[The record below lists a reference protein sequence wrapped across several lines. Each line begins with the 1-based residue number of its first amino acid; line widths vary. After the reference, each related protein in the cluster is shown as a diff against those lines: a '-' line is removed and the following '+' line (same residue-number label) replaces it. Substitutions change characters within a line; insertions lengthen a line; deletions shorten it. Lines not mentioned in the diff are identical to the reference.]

1 MGEVYTARDTRLD
14 RTVALKSLPSDVAQD
29 PERRSRFE
37 REARAIAALS
47 HPHICAIYDVG
58 RHDSLDYLVMELLD
72 GTTLAARVSRGPLDP
87 HEAVGFAIQ
96 IADALDKAHS
106 HGIVHRDLKPAN
118 IMLTRS
124 GVKLLDFG
132 LAKLRPGAASGD
144 DGLTATLPL
153 TEQGQILGTTQYMA
167 PEQLE
172 GGVADARSDIFA
184 FGAIV
189 FEMLTGRRAFEG
201 SSQAAVIGAIL
212 HAPAPAMTS
221 LVPGVPP
228 ALERLISVCL
238 AKSPDDRWASIH
250 DVLLQLKMIAD
261 APAVAVEAQARHSR
275 LLAWGPAVFGSLA
288 ALAAVLVILVMGSR
302 TSGPA
307 DMGLDVLS
315 VLPPVQTTLAYGEAP
330 QISPDGRHVAFVA
343 IDQAGR
349 SRLYVRS
356 RDSLEPLMLP
366 DTMEATMPFWSPDSA
381 QLGFFGQ
388 GQLKTIAISGGASHA
403 LARAPVPRGGT
414 WNRDGMILFS
424 GRPNMPPHLV
434 PAAGGEAIAAGPL
447 DGAARGRSFPSF
459 LPDGRHY
466 VYLSVRPHPHIRL
479 GSLDSPE
486 TRELVRS
493 TGSPAYAAGHL
504 LFRRDSA
511 LVAQPFDPGTLQLSG
526 APVSIIE
533 NVGFHPITYQTLVS
547 PSDTGVLA
555 YEAST
560 PGSQL
565 AWFGRQGERI
575 ATVTPPG
582 HYNTLCLTAD
592 GKRVVYELADP
603 GSGSVDLWALELG
616 SGRSTRLTF
625 DPAVDFYPVCSP
637 AGDEVIFSSLRD
649 SPPNLFR
656 LKIESPGSETPV
668 VRSPLP
674 KIATDWSSDGR
685 VIYAELNDRTN
696 WDVMV
701 SPVSGGATTS
711 LIKTEAE
718 ERNARLSPDGRW
730 LAYVS
735 VESGASEV
743 FVQPFPPTGVKW
755 QVSRNGGQ
763 QPLWRRDGGELYY
776 VAPGGKLLAVDVRPG
791 RTDFTFVDARVLVD
805 ARMAGWDR
813 GNMGCQYAATGDGKR
828 FLIST
833 ATDTILP
840 ITLVRNWIAALRSK
854 R

>member
-87 HEAVGFAIQ
+87 HEAVAFAVQ

-132 LAKLRPGAASGD
+132 LTKLRPGAASGD
-144 DGLTATLPL
+144 EGLTATSPL

-172 GGVADARSDIFA
+172 AGVADARSDIFA

-189 FEMLTGRRAFEG
+189 FEMVTGRRTFEG
-201 SSQAAVIGAIL
+201 SSQAAVIGTIL
-212 HAPAPAMTS
+212 HKPPPAMTS
-221 LVPGVPP
+221 LAPGVPP

-261 APAVAVEAQARHSR
+261 APAVAVEAQARHSQ

-288 ALAAVLVILVMGSR
+288 AVAAVLVILVMGSR
-302 TSGPA
+302 TNGPA

-356 RDSLEPLMLP
+356 RDSLEPLMLT
-366 DTMEATMPFWSPDSA
+366 DTVEATMPFWSPDSA

-424 GRPNMPPHLV
+424 GRPNMPPQLV

-447 DGAARGRSFPSF
+447 DGAVRGRSFPSF

-493 TGSPAYAAGHL
+493 TGTPVYAAGHL
-504 LFRRDSA
+504 LFRRDAA

-526 APVSIIE
+526 SPVSIIE
-533 NVGFHPITYQTLVS
+533 NVGFNPITYQTLVS

-575 ATVTPPG
+575 GIVTPPG

-592 GKRVVYELADP
+592 GKRVVYDLADP
-603 GSGSVDLWALELG
+603 VSGNVDLWALELG

-625 DPAVDFYPVCSP
+625 HPLADFYPVCSP
-637 AGDEVIFSSLRD
+637 AGDEVIFASLRD
-649 SPPNLFR
+649 GPPTLFR
-656 LKIESPGSETPV
+656 LKLESPGSETHV
-668 VRSPLP
+668 VQSPLSPSP
-674 KIATDWSSDGR
+674 KIASDWSRDGR
-685 VIYAELNDRTN
+685 VIYGELNDRTN
-696 WDVMV
+696 WDVMI

-711 LIKTEAE
+711 LIQTEAE

-730 LAYVS
+730 LAYDS
-735 VESGASEV
+735 VESGTFEV

-755 QVSRNGGQ
+755 QISRKGGQ
-763 QPLWRRDGGELYY
+763 QPQWRGDGAELYY
-776 VAPGGKLLAVDVRPG
+776 LAPDRKLLAVDVKTRQS
-791 RTDFTFVDARVLVD
+791 DFGFNDPRVLVD
-805 ARMAGWDR
+805 ARV
-813 GNMGCQYAATGDGKR
+813 TG
-828 FLIST
+828 I
-833 ATDTILP
+833 
-840 ITLVRNWIAALRSK
+840 
-854 R
+854 